1 MPFNDSEYDSHTY
14 HFQSEGTI
22 IVEILCE
29 EEHPVCAFPWGNEW
43 VESPLGRG
51 VPWWYVKILWV
62 YVNEYS
68 IHLEVASQQF
78 LNKWKTTKSLP
89 SSFLHSLFKSPM
101 KFEQRCT
108 L

>member
-1 MPFNDSEYDSHTY
+1 MPFNDREYDSHTY

-51 VPWWYVKILWV
+51 VPW
-62 YVNEYS
+62 
-68 IHLEVASQQF
+68 
-78 LNKWKTTKSLP
+78 
-89 SSFLHSLFKSPM
+89 
-101 KFEQRCT
+101 
-108 L
+108 